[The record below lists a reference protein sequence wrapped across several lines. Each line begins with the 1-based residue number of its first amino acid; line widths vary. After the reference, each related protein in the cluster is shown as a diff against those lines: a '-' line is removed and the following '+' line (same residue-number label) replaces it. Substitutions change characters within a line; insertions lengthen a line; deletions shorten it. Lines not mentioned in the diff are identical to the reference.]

1 MCSAARYK
9 ITRLE
14 MVLVDGVLGRPRF
27 VCIFNNVCIIA
38 LLLLC
43 TGVLN
48 VLWNH
53 FLTWLLQTWK
63 IKVAVIEKCD
73 GSG

>member
-1 MCSAARYK
+1 
-9 ITRLE
+9 

-27 VCIFNNVCIIA
+27 VCIVNNDCIIA
-38 LLLLC
+38 LLLLW
-43 TGVLN
+43 TGVIQ

-53 FLTWLLQTWK
+53 FLTWLLQTWI

-73 GSG
+73 ESG

>member
-1 MCSAARYK
+1 
-9 ITRLE
+9 

-27 VCIFNNVCIIA
+27 VWIVNNAFIIA
-38 LLLLC
+38 LLLLW
-43 TGVLN
+43 TGVLQ

-53 FLTWLLQTWK
+53 FLTWLLQTWI

-73 GSG
+73 ESG